1 MKLNPTNLYKDAQKR
16 LAELQQIYAE
26 KEQELRRMPA
36 GKIHIVQSKN
46 RVQFYLRENTGD
58 KSGTYLKK
66 SDSGKIKKYV
76 QKAYS
81 EKVIKVINKEIKNLK
96 SFLSKSQDTVS
107 QIQQLYSSNP
117 ESIKKCIEPVD
128 CSTED
133 YVKQWCSFEYVGKE
147 IRADTQQYHTD
158 MGEIVR
164 SKSELNIANALHKY
178 GIPYRYECPLKLK
191 NGETIYPDFTILNK
205 ATRNNVYWEHR
216 GMMDDRAYAKH
227 AVQRI
232 KDYEKSNIWLGSN
245 LIITEETS
253 TTTLGTMEIEAII
266 KNYFMG

>member
-81 EKVIKVINKEIKNLK
+81 EKVIKVISKEIKNLE

-216 GMMDDRAYAKH
+216 GLRDDRAYAKH

>member
-66 SDSGKIKKYV
+66 SDCGKIKKYV

-81 EKVIKVINKEIKNLK
+81 EKVIKVISKEIKNLE

-205 ATRNNVYWEHR
+205 ATRNDVYWEHR